1 MLSLKELPFLIVSST
16 MGMLS
21 DSKNF
26 MPFLPNFSVSES
38 AVGKVTV
45 EVFVAE
51 EAFIRLSLG
60 RDKERKEAMEK
71 LK

>member
-1 MLSLKELPFLIVSST
+1 
-16 MGMLS
+16 
-21 DSKNF
+21 

>member
-1 MLSLKELPFLIVSST
+1 

-21 DSKNF
+21 ESKNL

-45 EVFVAE
+45 EVFAAE
-51 EAFIRLSLG
+51 EAFIKLSLG